1 MESVSSD
8 VGTFHHLQMIGT
20 VVVYILIMVDI
31 GNHSDQYCDEF
42 GSKNHSVFNSSA
54 AFKNTTQGFLQD
66 SVH

>member
-31 GNHSDQYCDEF
+31 GHHSDQYCDEF
-42 GSKNHSVFNSSA
+42 GSKNHSVFN
-54 AFKNTTQGFLQD
+54 
-66 SVH
+66 